1 MAASTSTYSA
11 ANVDTQQE
19 QAAISAA
26 NQRGGDIEWQQLVD
40 SDEVASL
47 TDELYDKY
55 LRAQGTCP
63 SLLQAMGAAKY
74 VLGEV
79 NDVIKVVHPKVLGG
93 PRVGENGRWRD
104 GGMYVER
111 RKELLKVEPLL
122 QSLYDS
128 QQEQLQ
134 QVEDFYLD
142 LEQTSEEPDE
152 ESDGYKFA
160 VNLAPDLDK
169 AWADQLLAMA
179 RTGHE
184 AQRDTKQAYD
194 LLAGLPTKPEITKGW
209 RKPKYVYE
217 QDEPR
222 ALEFPFAA
230 SKAERDRGASPPT
243 LPLAGP
249 PTPPP
254 LAPQGS
260 GSDVQRDS
268 LERNAYA
275 EASLERL
282 DYRKTPCEYF
292 DKIMRHD
299 DPILLTYYS
308 IEAVDK
314 DFKYWHS
321 MNPPQMP
328 TMNAIFPKRMYP
340 DWTAAF
346 SERPVH
352 TSDAISYVVDNSLPV
367 QDLDA
372 SWRSKRAGERAFV
385 VDGTNLFYD
394 PLSKDWDKYKRI
406 LAIKSDRSVPEG
418 QRYGPVVVIIQSHI
432 FENNLLKYGDSNATT
447 YLSDTGIRLMH
458 DLFRPLHGGH
468 DYPIHII
475 EICAELYQHTQKL
488 KRGADRFPCIDMQR
502 DARGKSVCRLLLD
515 PAEHPETHELD
526 RKHKYCEYDD
536 CVGTLVKQALEARN
550 VRVEVITGEGGP
562 DRAKGI
568 RQYLKSQRDMNAMW
582 GQMRQLRQRVNT
594 RVYRV
599 GYNRVVRNWVLL
611 KVGEEAAQDA

>member
-1 MAASTSTYSA
+1 MAASSSTEQVQAVLSA
-11 ANVDTQQE
+11 ANE
-19 QAAISAA
+19 
-26 NQRGGDIEWQQLVD
+26 RGGDIEWQHLVD

-47 TDELYDKY
+47 TDKLYEKY
-55 LRAQGTCP
+55 MRAQGTCRF
-63 SLLQAMGAAKY
+63 LIQAMGVARY
-74 VLGEV
+74 VLAEV
-79 NDVIKVVHPKVLGG
+79 KDAIDKVHPKVVGG
-93 PRVGENGRWRD
+93 PTVGENGLWRD
-104 GGMYVER
+104 GGMYAES
-111 RKELLKVEPLL
+111 RKGLLSVEPLL
-122 QSLYDS
+122 QELYEW
-128 QQEQLQ
+128 QQGQVQ
-134 QVEDFYLD
+134 QVEHFYLD
-142 LEQTSEEPDE
+142 LETLEPEEVDDD
-152 ESDGYKFA
+152 SLDYKFA
-160 VNLAPDLDK
+160 VNQAPALDE
-169 AWADQLLAMA
+169 AWAKQLLDMA
-179 RTGHE
+179 RRAHE
-184 AQRDTKQAYD
+184 AQRDTMQAHD
-194 LLAGLPTKPEITKGW
+194 LLASFPTKPAITKAY

-217 QDEPR
+217 QPSPQ
-222 ALEFPFAA
+222 ALEFPFKA
-230 SKAERDRGASPPT
+230 SQAERNRGVSPPT
-243 LPLAGP
+243 LPLPGP

-260 GSDVQRDS
+260 GNDVQRNS
-268 LERNAYA
+268 LEKNAYA

-282 DYRKTPCEYF
+282 DYKKDTPCEYF
-292 DKIMRHD
+292 DKVMRYD

-308 IEAVDK
+308 IEAVDR
-314 DFKYWHS
+314 DFKYWHG

-346 SERPVH
+346 SDRPVH
-352 TSDAISYVVDNSLPV
+352 TSDAIRYVVDNSLPV
-367 QDLDA
+367 QGLDA
-372 SWRSKRAGERAFV
+372 SWRSERAGERAFV

-394 PLSKDWDKYKRI
+394 PDSKDWDKYRRI

-418 QRYGPVVVIIQSHI
+418 RRYGPIVVIIQSHI
-432 FENNLLKYGDSNATT
+432 FENNLLKYGDPNSTT

-502 DARGKSVCRLLLD
+502 DTRGKSVCRLLLD

-536 CVGTLVKQALEARN
+536 CVGTLVKEALEAQN
-550 VRVEVITGEGGP
+550 MRVEVITGEGGP
-562 DRAKGI
+562 DRPKGV
-568 RQYLKSQRDMNAMW
+568 RQYLKNRRDMSAMW

-599 GYNRVVRNWVLL
+599 GYNRAVRNWVLL
-611 KVGEEAAQDA
+611 KLGEEEAQDA

>member
-1 MAASTSTYSA
+1 MAASTSTE
-11 ANVDTQQE
+11 QE

-26 NQRGGDIEWQQLVD
+26 NRRGGDIEWQLLVD
-40 SDEVASL
+40 LDKVASL
-47 TDELYDKY
+47 TDELYERY
-55 LRAQGTCP
+55 ARAQGTCH
-63 SLLQAMGAAKY
+63 SLIRAMGVAEY
-74 VLGEV
+74 VLAEV
-79 NDVIKVVHPKVLGG
+79 KDAIDKVHPKVVGG
-93 PRVGENGRWRD
+93 PRVGENGLWRD

-111 RKELLKVEPLL
+111 RKALLSVQPLL
-122 QSLYDS
+122 QGLYEG
-128 QQEQLQ
+128 QQD
-134 QVEDFYLD
+134 QVEQVEHFFEELD
-142 LEQTSEEPDE
+142 ALEPGEVPDE
-152 ESDGYKFA
+152 ESLDYRFA
-160 VNLAPDLDK
+160 VEQAPEMDQV
-169 AWADQLLAMA
+169 WADQLLQMA
-179 RTGHE
+179 RRAHE
-184 AQRDTKQAYD
+184 AQRDTMQAHG
-194 LLAGLPTKPEITKGW
+194 LLMSFPTKPEITKAY

-217 QDEPR
+217 QPSPQ
-222 ALEFPFAA
+222 ALEFPFKA
-230 SKAERDRGASPPT
+230 SQSERNRGVSPPT
-243 LPLAGP
+243 LPPSGP
-249 PTPPP
+249 PTPTP

-260 GSDVQRDS
+260 GNDVQRNS
-268 LERNAYA
+268 LEQNAYA

-282 DYRKTPCEYF
+282 DYKKDTPCEYF
-292 DKIMRHD
+292 DRVMRYD

-308 IEAVDK
+308 IEAIDR
-314 DFKYWHS
+314 DFKYWHG

-346 SERPVH
+346 SDRPVH
-352 TSDAISYVVDNSLPV
+352 TSDAIRYVVDNSLPV
-367 QDLDA
+367 QGLDA
-372 SWRSKRAGERAFV
+372 SWRSERAGERAFV

-394 PLSKDWDKYKRI
+394 PDSKDWDRYRRI

-418 QRYGPVVVIIQSHI
+418 QRYGPVVVIIQSHL

-526 RKHKYCEYDD
+526 RRHKYCEYDD

-550 VRVEVITGEGGP
+550 MRVEVITGEGGE

-568 RQYLKSQRDMNAMW
+568 RQYLKSPLDMDVVW

-611 KVGEEAAQDA
+611 KLGEEEEPGSASP